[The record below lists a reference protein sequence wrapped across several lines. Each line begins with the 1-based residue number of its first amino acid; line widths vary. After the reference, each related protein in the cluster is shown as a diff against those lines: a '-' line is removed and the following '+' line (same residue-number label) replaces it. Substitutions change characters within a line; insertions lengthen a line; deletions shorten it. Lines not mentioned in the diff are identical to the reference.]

1 MDSLVEVVVARLGLD
16 GSSNTYVVILRERSG
31 ERILPIW
38 IGHPEAEAILLE
50 INGVK
55 KQRPMTHDLCK
66 ILIAEL
72 GASVVRTVITHVDG
86 RTYYAQL
93 ELEREG
99 DHMLIDA
106 RPSDGIAI
114 ALRTGSPIVVDEELL
129 QDVPE
134 ESEADYIPAPE
145 PHSSDVGMTKEELKR
160 HLASLR
166 PEDFGRF
173 TP

>member
-1 MDSLVEVVVARLGLD
+1 MESLVEVVVARLGLD
-16 GSSNTYVVILRERSG
+16 GSSNTYVVILREREG

-55 KQRPMTHDLCK
+55 KQRPMTHDLCNL
-66 ILIAEL
+66 LINEL
-72 GASVVRTVITHVDG
+72 GANVVRTAITHVEG

-93 ELEREG
+93 VLRRG
-99 DHMLIDA
+99 DDRIAVDA
-106 RPSDGIAI
+106 RPSDSIAV
-114 ALRTGSPIVVDEELL
+114 ALRAGAPILVHEELL

-134 ESEADYIPAPE
+134 ESDASYIPE
-145 PHSSDVGMTKEELKR
+145 PLPPASDAAMTKEELKR
-160 HLASLR
+160 HLSSLR

-173 TP
+173 NP